1 MKRIKSIITVLLSLV
16 LLLMVVGCSAKSAA
30 KPEEDYGKGQ
40 DYSYDD
46 GIMDAEAYEKNAAPN
61 ARKDDSLYK
70 AGQNTNEVE
79 RKVIYN
85 ASLSIT
91 AKNAVDFYGNVIA
104 YGKSLG
110 GYEHSYTLNNYD
122 TYTQIY
128 AVYKIPPQHLST
140 FMKFIEDNGEVI
152 SSSMNSQDITESYY
166 DSELRLASKHK
177 TLEQY
182 YTLLK
187 SAKTVEEIIYVQ
199 RIIDSITE
207 DIESLEGLLRYWNS
221 QVDMVTVSIT
231 IRQEIS
237 TGSQRKA
244 ITWDALTLD
253 DMGYLI
259 KRGFYAVTNTIFSF
273 AQWLIIVLV
282 GYSVVWIALAIIAF
296 IIIKQRKKILA
307 KKTALKE
314 EKKAKLQEVN
324 GADDT
329 KINKLTDK

>member
-1 MKRIKSIITVLLSLV
+1 MLLSLA
-16 LLLMVVGCSAKSAA
+16 LLLAVLGCSQKAA
-30 KPEEDYGKGQ
+30 NDYGASKPS
-40 DYSYDD
+40 DAYVMEKEYYDS
-46 GIMDAEAYEKNAAPN
+46 DAIAYNAVYQVEVDPK
-61 ARKDDSLYK
+61 ARKSEANNRQELE
-70 AGQNTNEVE
+70 EVE

-85 ASLSIT
+85 AALSIT
-91 AKNAVDFYGNVIA
+91 TKDANEFYAKVIA
-104 YGKSLG
+104 YGKELG

-122 TYTQIY
+122 SYTLIN
-128 AVYKIPPQHLST
+128 AVYKVPPKNLSA
-140 FMKFIEDNGEVI
+140 FMKFIEENGEVI

-166 DSELRLASKHK
+166 DSEIRLTSKRK

-199 RIIDSITE
+199 RIIDGITE

-259 KRGFYAVTNTIFSF
+259 KRGFYSVANSVYSLF
-273 AQWLIIVLV
+273 QWLIIVLV
-282 GYSVVWIALAIIAF
+282 GYSVIWIGLAIVLF
-296 IIIKQRKKILA
+296 IFIKLRKKNIAQKAELLA
-307 KKTALKE
+307 K
-314 EKKAKLQEVN
+314 KKAKLQETTTEE
-324 GADDT
+324 DP